1 MAPKDKQQRPEASI
15 ERTTEYDEF
24 LEELA
29 KYHEKRG
36 CVFHLRIVVEFG
48 VLTVIL

>member
-1 MAPKDKQQRPEASI
+1 MAPKDKLPREASI

-24 LEELA
+24 MDKLE

-36 CVFHLRIVVEFG
+36 YVYGLRVACALLG
-48 VLTVIL
+48 C